1 MKSPVLTRIAA
12 VLALTGGLIAVSP
25 AGATGSRAT
34 DAEDALAM
42 AQATCGSGYI
52 CVWTGPGFS
61 GAKYELTA
69 TPPGGCRYPA
79 VFGFMSA
86 YNRTGFTQRLH
97 SNSDC
102 TGGNMTINSGTA
114 IEYTGLR
121 AGIGG
126 YP

>member
-1 MKSPVLTRIAA
+1 MCGLFA
-12 VLALTGGLIAVSP
+12 VAP
-25 AGATGSRAT
+25 ASATGARVQSA
-34 DAEDALAM
+34 DAVER
-42 AQATCGSGYI
+42 AQATCRSGYI

-69 TPPGGCRYPA
+69 TPPGGCKWPA
-79 VFGFMSA
+79 VFGYMSA

-102 TGGNMTINSGTA
+102 TGGNIVINSGTA